1 MPDLSAV
8 RFGQPAALW
17 LLVGPASLVVVWLW
31 QFARRRAD
39 VRRVL
44 GGRAV
49 PVRERFA
56 YFGGLLF
63 WLCLTAATALT
74 IVAMARP
81 QLVTARLRTAG
92 IDLVVLQDGSA
103 SMRVTDVSDNRWRRS
118 IAFLRVLAEHLR
130 WDEDRIALAVFAR
143 IATPQVRLTKDPNTL
158 FFFLDHLKESPFR
171 VEDDTSWD
179 TNIEQGLSWGMKLI
193 ERDEKFRGSPSPNAK
208 AFLLLSD
215 GQAWSGAAESAL
227 AAARTRNIPVFVVGV
242 GTTTGGVIPEP
253 APKDGAPV
261 RPPVFSSLDR
271 ASLAAIATAGGGR
284 YLELDR
290 ERDLDIALGVVEA
303 ARRRAGSRGVTEEL
317 DETYPECLAAA
328 GVLLIVGILFLRDRG
343 ELAMATAGAGVAA
356 AIVVSML
363 G

>member
-17 LLVGPASLVVVWLW
+17 LLAGPAALLATWVW
-31 QFARRRAD
+31 QCARRRAD

-49 PVRERFA
+49 PVRERVT

-63 WLCLTAATALT
+63 WLCLVAATALT
-74 IVAMARP
+74 VVAMARP

-103 SMRVTDVSDNRWRRS
+103 SMRVTDVTDNRWRRS
-118 IAFLRVLAEHLR
+118 VAFLRVLAEHLR
-130 WDEDRIALAVFAR
+130 WGEDRVALAVFAR
-143 IATPQVRLTKDPNTL
+143 IATPQVRLTKDPNTF

-171 VEDDTSWD
+171 VEDDSSWD
-179 TNIEQGLSWGMKLI
+179 TNIEQGLAWGMKLI

-215 GQAWSGAAESAL
+215 GQAWSGAAETAIN
-227 AAARTRNIPVFVVGV
+227 AARRRNIPVYVVGV
-242 GTTTGGVIPEP
+242 GTTAGGIIPEP
-253 APKDGAPV
+253 APTTPGPV
-261 RPPVFSSLDR
+261 RPAVFSSLDR
-271 ASLAAIATAGGGR
+271 ASLATIATAGGGR

-290 ERDLDIALGVVEA
+290 ERDTDIALGVVEA

-317 DETYPECLAAA
+317 DDIYPECLAAA
-328 GVLLIVGILFLRDRG
+328 GLCLLAGVLFLRDRG
-343 ELAMATAGAGVAA
+343 ELALATAGAGIAGVLVAA
-356 AIVVSML
+356 LM